1 MHTRLTVSLS
11 LSICIM
17 NEYSV
22 RDRLSLF
29 EEIQI
34 KGFYKK

>member
-11 LSICIM
+11 LSIC
-17 NEYSV
+17 NSV